1 LGNTIYGMLAME
13 RGYQLDYSNRVTA
26 MHDLL
31 VRERKARTMV
41 AVLRDYFR
49 QPIDSLTLLNVGGS
63 TGIIDNYLAGHF
75 RSVVGV
81 DIDAAAIEHAKKT
94 YERDNLAF
102 EIGDAMALRYPD
114 NSFDVAVCSQVYE
127 HVPDAGAMM
136 KEIFR
141 VLKPDGVCYFAAN
154 NRIMWK
160 EPHYD
165 LPLLS
170 LVPRPLAHV
179 YIRLA
184 GKADYYHE
192 LHLSYWG
199 LRRLVRSFKIHD
211 YTGRIM
217 RAPDKYAVEYMV
229 RPGTAKARI
238 AVFIAQYLYWLMPGY
253 VWILQK
259 MPEPVDCS

>member
-1 LGNTIYGMLAME
+1 
-13 RGYQLDYSNRVTA
+13 

-31 VRERKARTMV
+31 GRERKARTMV
-41 AVLRDYFR
+41 AVLQDYFQ
-49 QPIDSLTLLNVGGS
+49 QPLDRLTLLNVGGS
-63 TGIIDNYLAGHF
+63 TGIIDNFLAGHF

-94 YERDNLAF
+94 YERENLTF
-102 EIGDAMALRYPD
+102 EVGDAMDLIYPD

-136 KEIFR
+136 EEIFR
-141 VLKPDGVCYFAAN
+141 VLKPEGVCYFAAN

-170 LVPRPLAHV
+170 MVPRPLAHV
-179 YIRLA
+179 YIRMA
-184 GKADYYHE
+184 GKASYYHE

-199 LRRLVRSFKIHD
+199 LRRLVRRFKIHD
-211 YTGRIM
+211 YTRRIM
-217 RAPDKYAVEYMV
+217 RAPEKYAVEYMV

-238 AVFIAQYLYWLMPGY
+238 AVFIAQCLYWLMPGY

-259 MPEPVDCS
+259 TPANVAQPGKGGCLEPPIGDL